1 MMGYAPLPI
10 LRLLITTWNTQIYMD
25 IFTIENLLIA
35 EGIGVIFA
43 LLVVF
48 QLTIK
53 RPHHDDQNNKRTRSS
68 YYLLTHLTIAILG
81 WPAFL
86 SAFQGLLSIQFGI
99 KTAGYGYFVLSVM
112 LITCIVI
119 GIRRIN
125 QLYDDYDV
133 HSKALELISNTFF
146 KFFGVCALC
155 LLLVIIFNTSLK
167 STLFFCNA
175 CAYPAIAKL
184 DAPAS
189 YVGDVKVRTKN
200 GSYPYAQYTYTLQYI
215 DINGQQ
221 HSSSYSLP
229 YKNVPMPILLAE
241 PTETIPIYI
250 NKWFADE
257 YSLTKGQFSW
267 SFLLGLVAVV
277 IVLFGVI
284 FLIGNIIYSVSDYKN
299 NKGE

>member
-1 MMGYAPLPI
+1 V
-10 LRLLITTWNTQIYMD
+10 LL
-25 IFTIENLLIA
+25 A

-43 LLVVF
+43 LLIVF

-53 RPHHDDQNNKRTRSS
+53 LPPRDDQKNNRSRSS
-68 YYLLTHLTIAILG
+68 YYLLTQLTIAILG
-81 WPAFL
+81 WPALL
-86 SAFQGLLSIQFGI
+86 SAFQGLLSIQFGV
-99 KTAGYGYFVLSVM
+99 KTAGYRYFVLSVI

-125 QLYDDYDV
+125 QLYDDYDA
-133 HSKALELISNTFF
+133 HSKVLELISNTFF
-146 KFFGVCALC
+146 KFFGFCALC
-155 LLLVIIFNTSLK
+155 LLLVFIFNTSLK
-167 STLFFCNA
+167 SALFFCDS
-175 CAYPAIAKL
+175 CAYPANAKL
-184 DAPAS
+184 DAPAK

-200 GSYPYAQYTYTLQYI
+200 GSYQYAEYTYTLKYI

-221 HSSSYSLP
+221 HSSSYSVP

-257 YSLTKGQFSW
+257 YSLKRGNFGW
-267 SFLLGLVAVV
+267 SFLFGLVEVV

>member
-1 MMGYAPLPI
+1 
-10 LRLLITTWNTQIYMD
+10 MD
-25 IFTIENLLIA
+25 IFTIENLLLV
-35 EGIGVIFA
+35 EFTGLVFA

-53 RPHHDDQNNKRTRSS
+53 RNTHDNQLPERSRSS
-68 YYLLTHLTIAILG
+68 YYLLTQMTIAILG
-81 WPAFL
+81 WPALL
-86 SAFQGLLSIQFGI
+86 SAFQGLINIQFGVQG
-99 KTAGYGYFVLSVM
+99 ASYGYFILSVT

-125 QLYDDYDV
+125 RLYNDYDA
-133 HSKALELISNTFF
+133 HSKVLELISNTFF
-146 KFFGVCALC
+146 KFFGFCALC
-155 LLLVIIFNTSLK
+155 LLLVIIFNSSLK
-167 STLFFCNA
+167 SPLFFCNA
-175 CAYPAIAKL
+175 CAYSASAKL

-189 YVGDVKVRTKN
+189 YVGDVKVTTKN
-200 GSYPYAQYTYTLQYI
+200 GSYQYAEYTYTLKYI

-257 YSLTKGQFSW
+257 YSLKRGNFGW
-267 SFLLGLVAVV
+267 SFLFGLVAVV

-284 FLIGNIIYSVSDYKN
+284 FLIGNIIYSILDYKN
-299 NKGE
+299 IKDE

>member
-1 MMGYAPLPI
+1 
-10 LRLLITTWNTQIYMD
+10 MD
-25 IFTIENLLIA
+25 IFTIENLLLA
-35 EGIGVIFA
+35 EFTGLVFA

-53 RPHHDDQNNKRTRSS
+53 RPSHDDRNHKRSRSS
-68 YYLLTHLTIAILG
+68 YYLLTQLTVAILG
-81 WPAFL
+81 WPALL
-86 SAFQGLLSIQFGI
+86 SAFQGLINMQFGV
-99 KTAGYGYFVLSVM
+99 KGASYGYFVLSVT

-125 QLYDDYDV
+125 RLYNDYDT
-133 HSKALELISNTFF
+133 HAKILELTSNTFF
-146 KFFGVCALC
+146 KFFGFCALC
-155 LLLVIIFNTSLK
+155 LLLVFIFNTSLK
-167 STLFFCNA
+167 SALFFCNS
-175 CAYPAIAKL
+175 CAYPASAKL
-184 DAPAS
+184 DAAAN

-200 GSYPYAQYTYTLQYI
+200 GSYQYAEYTYTLKYI

-221 HSSSYSLP
+221 HSSSYSVP

-257 YSLTKGQFSW
+257 YSLKRGNFGW
-267 SFLLGLVAVV
+267 SFLFGLVEVV

>member
-1 MMGYAPLPI
+1 
-10 LRLLITTWNTQIYMD
+10 MD

-53 RPHHDDQNNKRTRSS
+53 RPHHDDQNNKRSRSS
-68 YYLLTHLTIAILG
+68 YYLMTQLIVAILG
-81 WPAFL
+81 WPALL
-86 SAFQGLLSIQFGI
+86 SAFQGLINIQFGVQG
-99 KTAGYGYFVLSVM
+99 ASYGYFVLSVT

-125 QLYDDYDV
+125 RLYNDYDTHAEV
-133 HSKALELISNTFF
+133 LELISNTFF

-155 LLLVIIFNTSLK
+155 LLLVFIFNTSLK
-167 STLFFCNA
+167 SALFFCDP
-175 CAYPAIAKL
+175 CAYPANAKL
-184 DAPAS
+184 DAPAK
-189 YVGDVKVRTKN
+189 YVEDVKVRTKN
-200 GSYPYAQYTYTLQYI
+200 GSYQYAEYTYTLKYI

-221 HSSSYSLP
+221 HSSSYSVP

-257 YSLTKGQFSW
+257 YSLKRGNFGW
-267 SFLLGLVAVV
+267 SFLFGLVAVV
-277 IVLFGVI
+277 IILFGVI
-284 FLIGNIIYSVSDYKN
+284 FLIGNIIYSILDYKN
-299 NKGE
+299 IQDE